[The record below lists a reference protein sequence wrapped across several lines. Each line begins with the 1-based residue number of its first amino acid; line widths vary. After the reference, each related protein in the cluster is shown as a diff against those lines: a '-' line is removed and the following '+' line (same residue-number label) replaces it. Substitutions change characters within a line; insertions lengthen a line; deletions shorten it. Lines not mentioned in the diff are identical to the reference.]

1 MTRGSTRARYPRAGP
16 VRLRRVKEVL
26 PGIWHWTA
34 LREAIGHDVSAYYL
48 AEERVVLD
56 PMTPPERPDWFQPE
70 HAILTC
76 RHHSRDAWELGLVP
90 LVVEQGAHELEGR
103 GEFRTY
109 AWVDELPGGIVACEV
124 GALSPDETALYLPRH
139 RALAIGDGV
148 VRWESVEGLT
158 FVPDFLMDDP
168 EKTRAGLKAAYRRLL
183 DELEF
188 DHLLLAHGAPVIGT
202 AREQLAALVA
212 G

>member
-1 MTRGSTRARYPRAGP
+1 M
-16 VRLRRVKEVL
+16 KDVL

-34 LREAIGHDVSAYYL
+34 VRESIHKPVSSYYL

-76 RHHSRDAWELGLVP
+76 RHHSRDAWDLGLVP

-109 AWVDELPGGIVACEV
+109 AWGDELPGGIVACEV
-124 GALSPDETALYLPRH
+124 NSLSPGSWILSTGVMPCEPAVSVYLPKWISSPFVATRPMISPN
-139 RALAIGDGV
+139 A
-148 VRWESVEGLT
+148 SVT
-158 FVPDFLMDDP
+158 M
-168 EKTRAGLKAAYRRLL
+168 AM
-183 DELEF
+183 
-188 DHLLLAHGAPVIGT
+188 
-202 AREQLAALVA
+202 
-212 G
+212 

>member
-1 MTRGSTRARYPRAGP
+1 
-16 VRLRRVKEVL
+16 VKEVL

-34 LREAIGHDVSAYYL
+34 PRESIGGKDVSSYYL

-103 GEFRTY
+103 GEFGTY
-109 AWVDELPGGIVACEV
+109 AWGDELPGGIVACEV
-124 GALSPDETALYLPRH
+124 DALSPDETALYLPRH
-139 RALAIGDGV
+139 WTLAIGDGV
-148 VRWESVEGLT
+148 VRWEGVEGLT

-168 EKTRAGLKAAYRRLL
+168 EQTRAGLKAAYRRLL

-188 DHLLLAHGAPVIGT
+188 EHLLLAHGEPVIGSG
-202 AREQLAALVA
+202 REELAALVEA
-212 G
+212 

>member
-1 MTRGSTRARYPRAGP
+1 M
-16 VRLRRVKEVL
+16 KEVL

-34 LREAIGHDVSAYYL
+34 PNPSIDKDVSSYYL
-48 AEERVVLD
+48 VEERVVLD
-56 PMTPPERPDWFQPE
+56 PMTPPGQPDWFQPE

-76 RHHSRDAWELGLVP
+76 RHHSRNAWDLGLVP

-103 GEFRTY
+103 GEFGTY
-109 AWVDELPGGIVACEV
+109 KWGDELPGGIVACEV
-124 GALSPDETALYLPRH
+124 NSLSPDETALYLPRH

-148 VRWESVEGLT
+148 IRWRAGEGLT

-168 EKTRAGLKAAYRRLL
+168 EQTRAGLKAAYRRLL

-188 DHLLLAHGAPVIGT
+188 DHLLLAHGEPVIGT
-202 AREQLAALVA
+202 AREELAELIET
-212 G
+212 

>member
-1 MTRGSTRARYPRAGP
+1 
-16 VRLRRVKEVL
+16 VKEVL
-26 PGIWHWTA
+26 AGIWHWTA
-34 LREAIGHDVSAYYL
+34 PRESIGGKDVSSYYL
-48 AEERVVLD
+48 ASERVVLD
-56 PMTPPERPDWFQPE
+56 PMTPPELPVRRPDWFRPE
-70 HAILTC
+70 HALLTC
-76 RHHSRDAWELGLVP
+76 RHHSRDVWKLGLVP

-109 AWVDELPGGIVACEV
+109 AWGDELPGGIVACEV

-139 RALAIGDGV
+139 RALAIADGV
-148 VRWESVEGLT
+148 VRWEGVEGLT

-188 DHLLLAHGAPVIGT
+188 EHLLLAHGEPVIGT
-202 AREQLAALVA
+202 ARVELAALVEA
-212 G
+212 